1 VTTGEIILI
10 AALFV
15 TAYLAGAIPFGL
27 VIGKIFYGVD
37 LFALGSKSMGATNAF
52 RILGWKAG
60 LWVFVGDFFK
70 GLLVTLFAGL
80 ILPEAP
86 WVQAGVAVFAVFGH
100 SWSVFA
106 GFRGGRGVA
115 TAFGAVWVIY
125 PIAGLAG
132 GIVSI
137 SIVVVLRYVSLGS
150 LMGTLAAVLVGA
162 VLYLSGLWR
171 SPWGLIFMGPT
182 AALIIWQHRP
192 NIGRLA
198 TGTELQ
204 LAEWPTYFA
213 RAGKARVGD
222 KSGE

>member
-1 VTTGEIILI
+1 MTSGEIILMVV
-10 AALFV
+10 LLV
-15 TAYLAGAIPFGL
+15 SSYLIGAIPFGL
-27 VIGKIFYGVD
+27 VVGKIFFGVN
-37 LFALGSKSMGATNAF
+37 LFEHGSLSMGATNAF

-60 LWVFVGDFFK
+60 AMVFVADFLK

-80 ILPEAP
+80 VLPDAP
-86 WVQAGVAVFAVFGH
+86 WVQAGVAVIAVVGH

-125 PIAGLAG
+125 PIAGLAA

-137 SIVVVLRYVSLGS
+137 SIVVAMRYVSLGS
-150 LMGTLAAVLVGA
+150 LLGTISALIVGF
-162 VLYLSGLWR
+162 VLYVTGLWR
-171 SPWGLIFMGPT
+171 SPWGLAFMAPT

-204 LAEWPTYFA
+204 LAEWPTYFN
-213 RAGKARVGD
+213 RLKDGKDGG
-222 KSGE
+222 KSGN